1 MTQDTA
7 KDIKELI
14 VIAHAEAPLSKK
26 KLQAVEIL
34 EAKVTMSKGCKS
46 QPFTSCNSTKRT
58 KEFEA
63 LLTYKLTNL
72 SLKSNPNSSL
82 SKKQC

>member
-26 KLQAVEIL
+26 
-34 EAKVTMSKGCKS
+34 EAPSSGNLGSKS
-46 QPFTSCNSTKRT
+46 DHVKR
-58 KEFEA
+58 
-63 LLTYKLTNL
+63 L
-72 SLKSNPNSSL
+72 
-82 SKKQC
+82 